1 MSESA
6 AKALDILFYLARAGG
21 DVTLARLSR
30 ETGMNKATALR
41 YLAALE
47 SRGVAERHNGG
58 WSLGLAL
65 FELGNQV
72 PVRTIVVDRIR
83 PILERLSRESGESA
97 NLACLAGATAI
108 YLDRVE
114 ADRSLRLR
122 VAPGDRLPLH
132 ATGVGKAILSMLPDE
147 RVKSIIGNGP
157 LPRYTDMTIID
168 AEEVRRECTRAAEA
182 GYGIDREEY
191 EIGLTCIA
199 MPLRLPGSD
208 FAGSISVSGPTAR
221 MKDPVVRDRFVRLLT
236 NAAAEA
242 GETLA
247 QAALV
252 SRVIPGL

>member
-6 AKALDILFYLARAGG
+6 VKALDLLFYLARTGSGA
-21 DVTLARLSR
+21 TLARISR

-47 SRGVAERHNGG
+47 SRGVAERRDGG

-72 PVRTIVVDRIR
+72 PVRTIVVDRVR
-83 PILERLSRESGESA
+83 PIIERLSRETGESA
-97 NLACLAGATAI
+97 NLACLSGANAI

-114 ADRSLRLR
+114 ADRSLRMR
-122 VAPGDRLPLH
+122 VAPGDRLPLYC
-132 ATGVGKAILSMLPDE
+132 TGVGKAILSLIPDD
-147 RVKSIIGNGP
+147 RIRAILGPGP
-157 LPRYTDMTIID
+157 LSRINDMTIVDTDEIVKEC
-168 AEEVRRECTRAAEA
+168 ARTRET

-208 FAGSISVSGPTAR
+208 FAGAISVSGPTAR
-221 MKDPVVRDRFVRLLT
+221 MKDPVARDRFIRYLGIAVRD
-236 NAAAEA
+236 AAEA
-242 GETLA
+242 LA
-247 QAALV
+247 DAALV
-252 SRVIPGL
+252 ARVLPSS